1 MDKNLDNE
9 QIFYSISKQPLPPGM
24 PEFVNTR
31 EKLQDFLLEFNWV
44 YNKYESQAEYYIYT
58 GKPAYSIPGAKT
70 ISHLEV
76 VSQLTFKAKMDLL

>member
-1 MDKNLDNE
+1 MDKNLNNE
-9 QIFYSISKQPLPPGM
+9 EIFYSISTQPLPHGM
-24 PEFVNTR
+24 PEYVNTIA
-31 EKLQDFLLEFNWV
+31 KFKAFLLEFNWV